1 MFSCN
6 TSENSGESQCSWVL
20 LMHVAIKSARYD
32 CEKKGMRKLE
42 DHMFK
47 PVHSVI
53 VSSRIRREHIYRWKS
68 MFKTEGLKW

>member
-1 MFSCN
+1 
-6 TSENSGESQCSWVL
+6 
-20 LMHVAIKSARYD
+20 MHVAIKSARYD

-53 VSSRIRREHIYRWKS
+53 VSSRIRREHIYR
-68 MFKTEGLKW
+68 